1 MWDSEHYQGLSDT
14 SFGELE
20 TRLHKTRKLGKL
32 GYGKNC
38 DRDFKPDFR
47 NRVGLWKSEGLCEE
61 LSRSHLENPTG
72 TAPCS

>member
-32 GYGKNC
+32 GYGKNR

-47 NRVGLWKSEGLCEE
+47 NRVGLWKSKGLCEE

-72 TAPCS
+72 RAPCS